1 MVSATFPATALLP
14 RIIPTTRVTTA
25 LFFVIAAV
33 ILTWLIIQRT
43 PLGYEI
49 RMIGANAKFARYGG
63 INTRRTIVLAMAI
76 SGIIAGLA
84 GGYLAMAIN
93 QRLILGISAGLAF
106 EGVVVA
112 LLARNK
118 PLAVP
123 AMALL
128 YSFLRVGGP
137 IMQNDAN
144 VSFEIVRVIQ
154 SIIILLFTAEGLV
167 AFLQWRRAQRVT
179 PLTEQDAS
187 KIAEGA
193 TVQS

>member
-1 MVSATFPATALLP
+1 L
-14 RIIPTTRVTTA
+14 
-25 LFFVIAAV
+25 
-33 ILTWLIIQRT
+33 
-43 PLGYEI
+43 
-49 RMIGANAKFARYGG
+49 
-63 INTRRTIVLAMAI
+63 
-76 SGIIAGLA
+76 
-84 GGYLAMAIN
+84 AIN

-112 LLARNK
+112 LLARNQ

-154 SIIILLFTAEGLV
+154 AIIILLFTAEGLV
-167 AFLQWRRAQRVT
+167 AFLQWRRAKRIA
-179 PLTEQDAS
+179 PLSGEDAS
-187 KIAEGA
+187 QIAESA
-193 TVQS
+193 VAQS